1 MILTEKSVISPL
13 LQTQKFFQV
22 IRGLMLAG
30 QFLDENWS
38 MARLNVHVAPRHAP
52 LHVVSSDFLDFDI
65 IPTCHKKK
73 HVNISCW
80 LC

>member
-1 MILTEKSVISPL
+1 MEGRRINH
-13 LQTQKFFQV
+13 FQV
-22 IRGLMLAG
+22 NLSQKWNAHESS

-38 MARLNVHVAPRHAP
+38 MARLNVHVAPRHAS

-73 HVNISCW
+73 HVNISCL